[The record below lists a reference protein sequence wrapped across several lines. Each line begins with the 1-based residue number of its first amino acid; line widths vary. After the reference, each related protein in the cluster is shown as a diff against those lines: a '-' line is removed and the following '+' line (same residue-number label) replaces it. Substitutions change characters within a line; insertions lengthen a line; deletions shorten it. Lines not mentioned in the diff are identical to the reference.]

1 MTTENKVK
9 LRFGVL
15 IGIVSAATISRIS
28 IPPMLGHPSNFSPID
43 AIALFSGCYFSRK
56 WAAFIVPLLS
66 VWVSD
71 IFITRMF
78 TGHWELFYQGFYW
91 QYACY
96 PVMVIIGLFLSGKL
110 KPLSLAG
117 ASLGSSILFFI
128 VSNFGS
134 WIGLAIYP
142 KTVTGLAAC
151 YTAAIP
157 FFGSTVMSDLLYSA
171 ILFGA
176 FELAKKRYPVLAL
189 N

>member
-15 IGIVSAATISRIS
+15 LGIVSLATIGRIS
-28 IPPMLGHPSNFSPID
+28 IPPILGHPSNFSPID

-56 WAAFIVPLLS
+56 WAAIIVPLLS

-78 TGHWELFYQGFYW
+78 TGQWELFYQGFYW

-96 PVMVIIGLFLSGKL
+96 PVMVLIGAMLATRV
-110 KPLSLAG
+110 KPINIAA
-117 ASLGSSILFFI
+117 ASLGSSVLFFI

-134 WIGLAIYP
+134 WLGFAIYP
-142 KTVTGLAAC
+142 KTIAGLGICYAAGV
-151 YTAAIP
+151 P
-157 FFGSTVMSDLLYSA
+157 FFTSTILSDLVYTSV
-171 ILFGA
+171 LFGA
-176 FELAKKRYPVLAL
+176 FELAKKRFPVLAL
-189 N
+189 K